1 MALSLRWKHWFLLAL
16 ALLTLALFFAVR
28 SMLPPF
34 LAAAVMIYLLNP
46 SVERLSRLSLG
57 KIQLGRI
64 GAVVSVFITIFLTLG
79 ILGSFLVPRLSHEAI
94 RIAKEVPQQIH
105 IMERDLLPQTVVKA
119 QAAVNSYGLP
129 VDLNENLKAVFHSS
143 LRFGEVKTADLAL
156 TIQKLIKKLFSTLFS
171 IVLVFMVTLFGLL
184 DLPRFYRALLESI
197 PIKSRE
203 AFLAFVG
210 ELDSGLAGAIRG
222 QLTICLIN
230 GVITTVGLLL
240 LNIKFA
246 VTIGI
251 VAGVFSLIP
260 VFGSIISTIPA
271 VLIALTQSPLA
282 AAQVVGLI
290 CLIHLAEANVL
301 NPKIIG
307 DHTELHPILILFVL
321 MIGEHYAGAAGLL
334 LAVPAATVLRT
345 VIRFFWQRFLLDPV
359 PETNQ

>member
-1 MALSLRWKHWFLLAL
+1 MALSLRWKHWFLFAL
-16 ALLTLALFFAVR
+16 VLLTLALLFAVR

-34 LAAAVMIYLLNP
+34 LAAAVLIYLLNP

-57 KIQLGRI
+57 KLRLGRV
-64 GAVVSVFITIFLTLG
+64 GAVISVFIVIFLTLG
-79 ILGSFLVPRLSHEAI
+79 ILGSFLIPRLSHEAV
-94 RIAKEVPQQIH
+94 RIAKEVPQQVH
-105 IMERDLLPQTVVKA
+105 IMERDLLPRTVVKA

-129 VDLNENLKAVFHSS
+129 LDLNENLKTVFQSS
-143 LRFGEVKTADLAL
+143 LQFGEMKTADLASNV
-156 TIQKLIKKLFSTLFS
+156 QKLIKKLFSTIFS
-171 IVLVFMVTLFGLL
+171 IVLIFMVTLFGLL

-197 PIKSRE
+197 PLKNRDT
-203 AFLAFVG
+203 FLAFIR
-210 ELDSGLAGAIRG
+210 EIDSGLAGAIRG
-222 QLTICLIN
+222 QLMICLIN
-230 GVITTVGLLL
+230 GVLTTLGLLL

-251 VAGVFSLIP
+251 IAGVFSLIP

-271 VLIALTQSPLA
+271 VLIALTQSPWA
-282 AAQVVGLI
+282 AVQVVGMI
-290 CLIHLAEANVL
+290 CLIHLFEANLL

-345 VIRFFWQRFLLDPV
+345 ILRFFWQRLFLAPV